1 MIGLLLLGSSGF
13 FLIMWWLI
21 WPVIDQYA
29 SSFIPKK
36 MNIGSLFYQLRPQKL
51 AVGISPA
58 LHKQEV
64 KEERTLRN

>member
-1 MIGLLLLGSSGF
+1 M
-13 FLIMWWLI
+13 
-21 WPVIDQYA
+21 IDQYA